1 MSGEADFLRRLKRM
15 ATDPA
20 ARGLM
25 DDAAVLAARAHQLV
39 LTSDTMI
46 EGVHFRPDDPAE
58 TVGWKLAAVN
68 LSDLA
73 AKGATPVACLLN
85 YALKGDSGWDMAFL
99 DGLERALAQF
109 GMALIGGDTVSL
121 PADAPRMIGL
131 TALGE
136 VPSGQAVP
144 SRAGARPGDR
154 LYVSGPVGDAGS
166 GLAVLSE
173 VREAPEALVAAYRL
187 PQPHV
192 ALGQVLAPMARAMM
206 DVSDGLLIDA
216 RRMAEAS
223 GCAVEI
229 GHVPL
234 SEAFEAERGA
244 SVEARLAAATAGD
257 DYVLLVALG
266 ADVAPPEAL
275 IEVGRFRA
283 GGGISILLDGQPVPV
298 PDRLGYEHG

>member
-25 DDAAVLAARAHQLV
+25 DDAAVLGAGAHQLV
-39 LTSDTMI
+39 LTTDTMI

-244 SVEARLAAATAGD
+244 SVEARLTAATAGD

-283 GGGISILLDGQPVPV
+283 GEGISILLDGQPVPV

>member
-1 MSGEADFLRRLKRM
+1 MSSEADFLRRLKRM

-25 DDAAVLAARAHQLV
+25 DDAAVLAARADQLV

-73 AKGATPVACLLN
+73 AKGATPFACLLN
-85 YALKGDSGWDMAFL
+85 YALKGDHGWDMAFIE
-99 DGLERALAQF
+99 GLEKALTQY
-109 GMALIGGDTVSL
+109 GMPLIGGDTVSL
-121 PADAPRMIGL
+121 PAGAPRMIGL

-136 VPSGQAVP
+136 VPSGQSVP

-154 LYVSGPVGDAGS
+154 LYVSGPIGDAGA
-166 GLAVLSE
+166 GLALLNE
-173 VREAPEALVAAYRL
+173 GHEAPDALVSAYRL

-192 ALGQVLAPMARAMM
+192 ALGRSLAPMVRAMM

-216 RRMAEAS
+216 RRMADAS

-234 SEAFEAERGA
+234 SQAFEAERGA
-244 SVEARLAAATAGD
+244 SVEARLTAATAGD

-275 IEVGRFRA
+275 IEIGRFTD
-283 GGGISILLDGQPVPV
+283 GEGLSILLDGQPVPV